1 MKRPKFSEQQIA
13 YAPSFAEAGT
23 SVADVCRRIGV
34 TEATYCTWKKKF
46 GDLGVLSSNYGR
58 CFRTRMACTASLAIW
73 GRRYRLECQ
82 VDLASGGT

>member
-34 TEATYCTWKKKF
+34 TEATYCT
-46 GDLGVLSSNYGR
+46 
-58 CFRTRMACTASLAIW
+58 
-73 GRRYRLECQ
+73 
-82 VDLASGGT
+82 